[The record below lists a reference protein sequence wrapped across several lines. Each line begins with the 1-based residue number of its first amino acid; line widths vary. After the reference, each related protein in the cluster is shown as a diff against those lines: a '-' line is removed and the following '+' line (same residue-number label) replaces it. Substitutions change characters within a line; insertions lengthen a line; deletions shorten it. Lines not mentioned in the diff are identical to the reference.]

1 MSSWPKAFFRGR
13 RPFFH
18 GWKPGFAAEGLD
30 FYFAIIL
37 CKKLYFLYRRYY
49 TSFPLYLSIL
59 KKVFFVGTIISSF
72 LFATYFLNTYVSNS
86 FLFFCSGFDASR
98 KPAPRV
104 DQLLLA
110 HLLPLVREEFFR
122 HYGVLSCFLTSCSNH
137 KKYFFGFNYEP
148 DNKLWFW
155 NLFFILYFLGI
166 RKIACVFFLFC
177 LVNTLFT
184 LV

>member
-59 KKVFFVGTIISSF
+59 KKVFFVETIISTF
-72 LFATYFLNTYVSNS
+72 LFATYFFNTYVSNS
-86 FLFFCSGFDASR
+86 FLFFCSWFDASR

-122 HYGVLSCFLTSCSNH
+122 HDGVLSCLLTSCSNQ
-137 KKYFFGFNYEP
+137 KKS
-148 DNKLWFW
+148 
-155 NLFFILYFLGI
+155 FLGLTVS
-166 RKIACVFFLFC
+166 KD
-177 LVNTLFT
+177 N
-184 LV
+184 